1 MTDQFP
7 QEADSM
13 TEIYL
18 QKAFGHY
25 MFLELISVWVGEWEE
40 TRNVQ
45 REKLNSHA
53 VTTTAFNNFMGRSQL
68 AWVCRV
74 ALTSDKGA

>member
-25 MFLELISVWVGEWEE
+25 VFLELISV
-40 TRNVQ
+40 
-45 REKLNSHA
+45 
-53 VTTTAFNNFMGRSQL
+53 
-68 AWVCRV
+68 
-74 ALTSDKGA
+74 

>member
-18 QKAFGHY
+18 QKVFGHY
-25 MFLELISVWVGEWEE
+25 LFLELISVGVGEWEE
-40 TRNVQ
+40 TRNIQ

-53 VTTTAFNNFMGRSQL
+53 VTTKALDNFMGRSQL
-68 AWVCRV
+68 A
-74 ALTSDKGA
+74 